1 MVASAP
7 NPIPAPPERPAGAR
21 GRKISCLLPE
31 NQPRFGR
38 YTLLYRFAS
47 GGMANLYAARLD
59 GPDGFEKTVAIKVMH
74 QHLTR
79 DAEFVRMFIDEARLA
94 SRITHPNVIQIL
106 ELGKVGTSHFIA
118 MEYINGETVLGL
130 LRRSRL
136 PVTTCVQIVAAA
148 ALGLHAAHELHD
160 AHGRPLEVV
169 HRDVSPDNILVS
181 YDGAV
186 KVADFGVARARDNVH
201 TSLAGAVKGKYG
213 YMAPEQAL
221 GYRVDRRADVF
232 SLGVVLFEMTTG
244 RRLFK
249 RPTEAQVLRAVL
261 RCRVPPPS
269 HQAPDYPRAL
279 ERLVLKALHR
289 NPNSRFQTALAFHQ
303 ALGAYLLE
311 CGESLVPATLGETMT
326 TLFAD
331 HIAHKRMLMVEFGR
345 ERGWI
350 PDLGFEDEGSFEMRL
365 ASEAGRGRRRILAV
379 LGLAALLLLLAPV
392 VYLGLGFLGGQALK
406 PPAAAT
412 ATPRRSATKTNGPGQ
427 RLVSLRGSRGPF
439 GVDNEPMVTI
449 RVRARPRDA
458 VITVNGKQV
467 KNPWTVIKP
476 RQTGGLR
483 VEVSAPGHLSER
495 LSVPLIRSGR
505 YAVALVRR
513 PSDRPRRSRKGK
525 RRRRR
530 RRRALADREILKN
543 PYLR

>member
-1 MVASAP
+1 V
-7 NPIPAPPERPAGAR
+7 
-21 GRKISCLLPE
+21 PE

-94 SRITHPNVIQIL
+94 SRITHPNVVQIL

-118 MEYINGETVLGL
+118 MEYINGETVLGIV
-130 LRRSRL
+130 RRTRL
-136 PVTTCVQIVAAA
+136 PVSTCVQIVAAA
-148 ALGLHAAHELHD
+148 ALGLHAAHEIHD
-160 AHGRPLEVV
+160 GYGRPLQVV

-201 TSLAGAVKGKYG
+201 TSLAGAVKGKFG

-232 SLGVVLFEMTTG
+232 SLGVVLYEMTTG

-269 HQAPDYPRAL
+269 HQVAGYPKGL
-279 ERLVLKALHR
+279 ERVLLKALHR
-289 NPNSRFQTALAFHQ
+289 DPNGRFQTALLFHQ
-303 ALGAYLLE
+303 ALAAYLLE
-311 CGESLVPATLGETMT
+311 CGESMVPATLGETMT

-331 HIAHKRMLMVEFGR
+331 HIEHKRLVMLEVGGR

-350 PDLGFEDEGSFEMRL
+350 PDLEFEEDDSIEMQL
-365 ASEAGRGRRRILAV
+365 ASEVGRSTRRLVLLA
-379 LGLAALLLLLAPV
+379 LGLALLVSLVVPVGRALI
-392 VYLGLGFLGGQALK
+392 GGERAIS
-406 PPAAAT
+406 PAAAK
-412 ATPRRSATKTNGPGQ
+412 TPRLPPTRTGASQ
-427 RLVSLRGSRGPF
+427 RLVSLRGRRGPF
-439 GVDNEPMVTI
+439 GVDPRREVTI
-449 RVRARPRDA
+449 SVKARPRA
-458 VITVNGKQV
+458 ATITVNGRPV
-467 KNPWTVIKP
+467 TNPWTVTRR

-483 VEVSAPGHLSER
+483 VEVSAPGYLSER

-505 YAVALVRR
+505 YPVALVK
-513 PSDRPRRSRKGK
+513 RPRDEARRSSTS

-530 RRRALADREILKN
+530 HRRRVLADKEILEN